1 MNSTENRGSYSG
13 ISEADNKMAEQ
24 AIVSALGLGAFALLI
39 VLSPILITGLI
50 MGLLWCGARA
60 RDCEDDGNR
69 LAWAVAISLLAVA
82 YFFGFFPPFDRHFQ
96 GMLFTDFG
104 RFTADEVGWVLASIN
119 SYLPKKFA
127 IHSVSITQ
135 LRALGWGIPA
145 IAGATFVYF
154 KLKKVVRGDF
164 VYRAF
169 DFLFKPFRFIAGR
182 WQWILAL
189 ACISAG
195 AAWFFQLHSWFRIG
209 SLLSLT
215 LLTTYHLVKFG
226 FSGGEKAKEMTVGPL
241 LVGREKSGQRRP
253 ARISDGQLN
262 HHGHIVG
269 ASGFGKSVLLSHIIK
284 NRIHSGSGLL
294 FVDLKADFE
303 TIRQVVSTAHSAGRL
318 DDLFIFSCGNPE
330 ISSPYN
336 VLAHGTANQLKD
348 RIMGALNWSEEFYK
362 NEASSFLL
370 KLLRGLTVV
379 RDTVGKYFDLA
390 TVLSCADDTKQILGI
405 INDLP
410 ESAHEVKDQ
419 LQTLVG
425 YLSRSDNHGALKGLR
440 SQLECLLLSDFGHLL
455 RANSTGIDLF
465 DAIREQKIVY
475 VLLDSRTYGESAK
488 ALGKLILQDL
498 KAASA
503 KIDATVAL
511 RDRKPFTV
519 IVDEFADMASED
531 FIGFLDRARSSKI
544 GVVLAHQEIAD
555 LSRISPEF
563 ASRIMN
569 STSNLFAFNQ
579 KIPTSSEL
587 ISGIC
592 GTRRTKE
599 VTEQAK
605 SNWLLGDEKTGMKS
619 IKEVDEYIVHPNV
632 IRSLEVGECVFVQK
646 YPMSTSMVIR
656 VNPEKK
662 DYLEEAEVHKVLD
675 KMKSRHVA
683 IQPTVLTVVPP
694 KPINPQETSE
704 SNYWND
710 EIEPKGDQIDV

>member
-1 MNSTENRGSYSG
+1 MNSTQNRGSYSG

-24 AIVSALGLGAFALLI
+24 AIVSALALGAFALLI
-39 VLSPILITGLI
+39 VLSPVLITGLI

-60 RDCEDDGNR
+60 YDREDDGNR
-69 LAWAVAISLLAVA
+69 LAWAVALSLVA
-82 YFFGFFPPFDRHFQ
+82 IGYFFGLFPPFDRHFQ

-104 RFTADEVGWVLASIN
+104 KFTADEIGWVLASIN

-127 IHSVSITQ
+127 IHSVSVIQ

-154 KLKKVVRGDF
+154 KLKKSARGEF

-169 DFLFKPFRFIAGR
+169 DFLFRPFRFIASR

-195 AAWFFQLHSWFRIG
+195 AAWIFQLHSWFRIG
-209 SLLSLT
+209 SLLSLAF
-215 LLTTYHLVKFG
+215 LTTYHLVKFG
-226 FSGGEKAKEMTVGPL
+226 IGGGEKAKESTAGPL
-241 LVGREKSGQRRP
+241 LVGREKLGQKRA
-253 ARISDGQLN
+253 ARLNDDQLN
-262 HHGHIVG
+262 HHAHVVG
-269 ASGFGKSVLLSHIIK
+269 ASGFGKSVLLSHIVK
-284 NRIHSGSGLL
+284 NRIRSGSGLL

-318 DDLFIFSCGNPE
+318 DDLYVFSCGNPE

-336 VLAHGTANQLKD
+336 VIAKGTANQLKD

-379 RDTVGKYFDLA
+379 RDTMGKSFDLA
-390 TVLSCADDTKQILGI
+390 TVLTCADDPKQILGV

-410 ESAHEVKDQ
+410 ESAYEVKDQ
-419 LQTLVG
+419 LQALVG
-425 YLSRSDNHGALKGLR
+425 YLSRYDNHGALKGLR
-440 SQLECLLLSDFGHLL
+440 SQLESLLLSDFGPLL
-455 RANSTGIDLF
+455 KANSTGIDLF
-465 DAIREQKIVY
+465 DAIRAQKIVY
-475 VLLDSRTYGESAK
+475 VLLDSRTYGESSK

-503 KIDATVAL
+503 KIDATVVL

-531 FIGFLDRARSSKI
+531 FVGFLDRARSSKI

-555 LSRISPEF
+555 LARISPEF

-605 SNWLLGDEKTGMKS
+605 SNWLFGDEKTGMKS
-619 IKEVDEYIVHPNV
+619 IKEVDEYIIHPNV

-646 YPMSTSMVIR
+646 YPKSTSMVIR
-656 VNPEKK
+656 VTPEKK
-662 DYLEEAEVHKVLD
+662 DYLNEAEVHEVLN
-675 KMKSRHVA
+675 KMKSRHLAV
-683 IQPTVLTVVPP
+683 QRKVLTVVLT
-694 KPINPQETSE
+694 KPINSQETKE

-710 EIEPKGDQIDV
+710 EIKTKGDQIDV